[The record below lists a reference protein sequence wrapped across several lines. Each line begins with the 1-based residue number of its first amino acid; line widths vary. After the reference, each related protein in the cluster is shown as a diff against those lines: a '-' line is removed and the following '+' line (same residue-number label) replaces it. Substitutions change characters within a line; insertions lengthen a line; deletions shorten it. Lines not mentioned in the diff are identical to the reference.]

1 MFGRDRRRLS
11 CRCLLIR
18 FLLILSSAFIIPSS
32 FKSHILKAFAAA
44 VLIALSMA
52 GGSFIVRAENASPDV
67 VYKYYTSIRV
77 GKGDSLWS
85 IVDRHADEYFESKQ
99 DFLQEVIQIN
109 HLLDSDIRQ
118 GDYLIIPY
126 YSSEFRR

>member
-1 MFGRDRRRLS
+1 MKAEERIRRNRIRRQRQLKRRLS
-11 CRCLLIR
+11 L
-18 FLLILSSAFIIPSS
+18 
-32 FKSHILKAFAAA
+32 FAAA

-85 IVDRHADEYFESKQ
+85 IADRHADGYFESKQ

-126 YSSEFRR
+126 YSSEFKR